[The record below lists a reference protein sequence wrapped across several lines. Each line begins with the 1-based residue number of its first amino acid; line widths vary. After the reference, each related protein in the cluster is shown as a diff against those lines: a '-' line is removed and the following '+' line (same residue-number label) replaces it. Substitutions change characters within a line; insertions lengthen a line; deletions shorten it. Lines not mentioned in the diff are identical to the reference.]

1 MTQRVFPSFSFTS
14 KNTLMTHRI
23 LSQASYTFPLT
34 KKNSAKM
41 NSQTL
46 NLLSKLCI
54 RNRESC
60 VWMCC
65 GSKQLFCSDPDPTR
79 GLDLDSDSDLV
90 PDPYESRS
98 DPRGSG
104 TATLLHPTAHSLRLQ
119 KNHICHVSESS
130 PHFFLTQKPW
140 KNKQPNTQSPVK
152 IYA

>member
-1 MTQRVFPSFSFTS
+1 MDSMSYDATRLSLLFFYIEKYTNDASHIKSSILHFS
-14 KNTLMTHRI
+14 
-23 LSQASYTFPLT
+23 SY

-54 RNRESC
+54 KNRESC

-65 GSKQLFCSDPDPTR
+65 GSEQLFCSDPDPTR
-79 GLDLDSDSDLV
+79 GLDLDSDSDPV

-98 DPRGSG
+98 DPRGSE

-130 PHFFLTQKPW
+130 PHFFLTQKP
-140 KNKQPNTQSPVK
+140 
-152 IYA
+152 